1 MLTVSKAVSHIEYV
15 KKELFLLDLI
25 ALTLLWPRFLS
36 YRNQS
41 IDLHS
46 KSKDWFIHD
55 RDLRHKRVKSSIF
68 FLAKSSLLFGRAHQD
83 LNRTNLCHQQISYR
97 V

>member
-1 MLTVSKAVSHIEYV
+1 MLTVSKVVSHIEYV

-41 IDLHS
+41 IDLQS

-68 FLAKSSLLFGRAHQD
+68 FRKVEFTLWKSSPGPE
-83 LNRTNLCHQQISYR
+83 
-97 V
+97 